1 MKLKNLI
8 ITFILI
14 LIILLETIN
23 IKPITNFFK
32 NLINNNKT
40 IIINPKN
47 EYYKDY
53 DFLFIKNTDN
63 YTPYSY
69 NDLLNIFY
77 SVINNGWDE
86 FTFYCPSEYS
96 DCINDV
102 ELISNNQVLLSQI
115 NDFASPFNSF
125 DEINTLYDETG
136 EITISLNNTY
146 TKEEQNII
154 NEKLDSIISS
164 NINDSMTLEQ
174 KLKSLHDYIINTT
187 KYDIDKNNT
196 GESIYH
202 SSTAYGALIDGFAT
216 CNGYADAYA
225 LILDRL
231 GVKNYRITSDTHI
244 WNAVYFNDEWLHID
258 LTWDDPVS
266 ESGKD
271 YLEHNYFLVDN
282 DTLEKED
289 GTLVDHKFPKAVYLE
304 FKTNRVEENK

>member
-174 KLKSLHDYIINTT
+174 KIKSLHDYIINTT

-202 SSTAYGALIDGFAT
+202 SSTAYGALIEGFAT

-304 FKTNRVEENK
+304 FKNK

>member
-47 EYYKDY
+47 KYYKDY

-202 SSTAYGALIDGFAT
+202 SSTAYGALIEGFAT

-244 WNAVYFNDEWLHID
+244 WNAVYFNDEWLRID

-289 GTLVDHKFPKAVYLE
+289 GTLVDHKFPTAVYLE
-304 FKTNRVEENK
+304 FKNK

>member
-47 EYYKDY
+47 KYYKDY

-164 NINDSMTLEQ
+164 NINDSMALEQ

-202 SSTAYGALIDGFAT
+202 SSTAYGALIEGFAT

-304 FKTNRVEENK
+304 FKNK

>member
-47 EYYKDY
+47 KYYKDY

-202 SSTAYGALIDGFAT
+202 SSTAYGALIEGFAT

-304 FKTNRVEENK
+304 FKNKSSRGK

>member
-1 MKLKNLI
+1 M
-8 ITFILI
+8 
-14 LIILLETIN
+14 
-23 IKPITNFFK
+23 
-32 NLINNNKT
+32 
-40 IIINPKN
+40 
-47 EYYKDY
+47 
-53 DFLFIKNTDN
+53 
-63 YTPYSY
+63 YS
-69 NDLLNIFY
+69 F
-77 SVINNGWDE
+77 INNGWDE

-202 SSTAYGALIDGFAT
+202 SSTAYGALIEGFAT

-304 FKTNRVEENK
+304 FKNK

>member
-47 EYYKDY
+47 KYYKDY

-202 SSTAYGALIDGFAT
+202 SSTAYGALIEGFAT

-304 FKTNRVEENK
+304 FKNK

>member
-136 EITISLNNTY
+136 EITICLNNTY

-202 SSTAYGALIDGFAT
+202 SSTAYGALIEGFAT

-304 FKTNRVEENK
+304 FKNK

>member
-136 EITISLNNTY
+136 EITIILNNTY

-202 SSTAYGALIDGFAT
+202 SSTAYGALIEGFAT

-304 FKTNRVEENK
+304 FKNK

>member
-47 EYYKDY
+47 KYYKDY

-202 SSTAYGALIDGFAT
+202 SSTAYGALIEGFAT

-304 FKTNRVEENK
+304 FKNT

>member
-23 IKPITNFFK
+23 INSITNFFK

-47 EYYKDY
+47 KYYKDY
-53 DFLFIKNTDN
+53 DFLFIKTTDN

-202 SSTAYGALIDGFAT
+202 SSTAYGALIEGFAT

-304 FKTNRVEENK
+304 FKNK

>member
-47 EYYKDY
+47 KYYKDY

>member
-53 DFLFIKNTDN
+53 DFLFIKTTDN

-202 SSTAYGALIDGFAT
+202 SSTAYGALIEGFAT

-231 GVKNYRITSDTHI
+231 RVKNYRITSDTHI

-304 FKTNRVEENK
+304 FKNK

>member
-304 FKTNRVEENK
+304 FKNT

>member
-47 EYYKDY
+47 KYYKEY

-202 SSTAYGALIDGFAT
+202 SSTAYGALIEGFAT

-304 FKTNRVEENK
+304 FKNK

>member
-1 MKLKNLI
+1 MKLENLI

-47 EYYKDY
+47 KYYKDY

-202 SSTAYGALIDGFAT
+202 SSTAYGALIEGFAT

-304 FKTNRVEENK
+304 FKNK

>member
-47 EYYKDY
+47 KYYKDY

-202 SSTAYGALIDGFAT
+202 SSTAYGALIEGFAT

-225 LILDRL
+225 LMLDRL

-244 WNAVYFNDEWLHID
+244 WNAVYINDEWLHID

-304 FKTNRVEENK
+304 FKNK

>member
-1 MKLKNLI
+1 MKLRNLI

-202 SSTAYGALIDGFAT
+202 SSTAYGALIEGFAT

-304 FKTNRVEENK
+304 FKNK

>member
-53 DFLFIKNTDN
+53 DFLFIKTTDN

-304 FKTNRVEENK
+304 FKNE

>member
-47 EYYKDY
+47 KYYKDY

-202 SSTAYGALIDGFAT
+202 SSTAYGALIEGFAT
-216 CNGYADAYA
+216 CNGYADTYA

-304 FKTNRVEENK
+304 FKNT

>member
-47 EYYKDY
+47 KYYKDY

-202 SSTAYGALIDGFAT
+202 SSTAYGALIEGFAT

-289 GTLVDHKFPKAVYLE
+289 GTLVDHKFPTAVYLE
-304 FKTNRVEENK
+304 FKNK

>member
-196 GESIYH
+196 GDSIYH
-202 SSTAYGALIDGFAT
+202 SSTAYGALIEGFAT

-304 FKTNRVEENK
+304 FKNK

>member
-244 WNAVYFNDEWLHID
+244 WNAVYFNDGWLHID

>member
-125 DEINTLYDETG
+125 NEINTLYDETG

-202 SSTAYGALIDGFAT
+202 SSTAYGALIEGFAT

-304 FKTNRVEENK
+304 FKNK

>member
-202 SSTAYGALIDGFAT
+202 SSTAYGALIEGFAT

-304 FKTNRVEENK
+304 FKNK

>member
-40 IIINPKN
+40 IIINHKN
-47 EYYKDY
+47 KYYKDY

-202 SSTAYGALIDGFAT
+202 SSTAYGALIEGFAT

-304 FKTNRVEENK
+304 FKNK

>member
-47 EYYKDY
+47 KYYKDY

-202 SSTAYGALIDGFAT
+202 SSTAYGALIEGFAT
-216 CNGYADAYA
+216 CNGYADTYA

-244 WNAVYFNDEWLHID
+244 WNAVYINDEWLHID

-304 FKTNRVEENK
+304 FKNT

>member
-1 MKLKNLI
+1 MKIKNLI

-202 SSTAYGALIDGFAT
+202 SSTAYGALIEGFAT
-216 CNGYADAYA
+216 CNGYSDAYA

-304 FKTNRVEENK
+304 FKNK

>member
-304 FKTNRVEENK
+304 FKNK

>member
-23 IKPITNFFK
+23 INSITNFFK

-53 DFLFIKNTDN
+53 DFLFIKTTDN

-202 SSTAYGALIDGFAT
+202 SSTAYGALIEGFAT

-304 FKTNRVEENK
+304 FKNK

>member
-14 LIILLETIN
+14 LIILLEAIN

-47 EYYKDY
+47 KYYKDY

-202 SSTAYGALIDGFAT
+202 SSTAYGALIEGFAT

-289 GTLVDHKFPKAVYLE
+289 GTLVDHKFSKAVYLE
-304 FKTNRVEENK
+304 FKNK

>member
-53 DFLFIKNTDN
+53 DFLFIKTTDN

-202 SSTAYGALIDGFAT
+202 SSTAYGALIEGFAT

-304 FKTNRVEENK
+304 FKNK

>member
-1 MKLKNLI
+1 MKIKNLI

-47 EYYKDY
+47 KYYKDY

-202 SSTAYGALIDGFAT
+202 SSTAYGALIEGFAT

-225 LILDRL
+225 LMLDRL

-244 WNAVYFNDEWLHID
+244 WNAVYINDEWLHID

-304 FKTNRVEENK
+304 FKNK

>member
-47 EYYKDY
+47 KYYKDY
-53 DFLFIKNTDN
+53 DFLFIKTTDN

-202 SSTAYGALIDGFAT
+202 SSTAYGALIEGFAT

-304 FKTNRVEENK
+304 FKNK

>member
-14 LIILLETIN
+14 LIILLEVIN

-47 EYYKDY
+47 KYYKDY

-202 SSTAYGALIDGFAT
+202 SSTAYGALIEGFAT

-304 FKTNRVEENK
+304 FKNK

>member
-47 EYYKDY
+47 KYYKDY

-304 FKTNRVEENK
+304 FKNK